1 MLPPSAA
8 LPSSSPSPSPRLA
21 CRPRMS
27 APEAAVPA
35 QCLDALA
42 AAGACLSDVRHSTSE
57 PAHTPVPTEQRVA
70 VIGHPDSCR
79 ARDEPGAC
87 DALLS
92 ACCVGYA
99 VSALSRLA
107 CACLRAAGGR
117 GRLPMTKSCSMADA
131 FAPSLPRSVHAAQCT
146 PTVNVSILAIRA
158 SNRPP
163 SNIGHSDVDPALVC
177 PLRLAS
183 RP

>member
-1 MLPPSAA
+1 
-8 LPSSSPSPSPRLA
+8 
-21 CRPRMS
+21 
-27 APEAAVPA
+27 VPA

-117 GRLPMTKSCSMADA
+117 RTWTFAYDKVVLNGRRVCSFPSAFSSRGPMHADQT
-131 FAPSLPRSVHAAQCT
+131 SRQC
-146 PTVNVSILAIRA
+146 VD
-158 SNRPP
+158 P
-163 SNIGHSDVDPALVC
+163 SN
-177 PLRLAS
+177 S
-183 RP
+183 RIQSAAVQYRP